1 MWTLGSWQGECVCDV
16 AIRVERVLVDLAVLR
31 VPAEDLVLV
40 PHCEITY
47 LYISGIT
54 TKPKQSECD
63 VNSYNKD
70 TIAICTCEG
79 PDLMKQLIFQGCG
92 VFICTKC

>member
-1 MWTLGSWQGECVCDV
+1 MNMEMSVILGHEKTKIQNEV
-16 AIRVERVLVDLAVLR
+16 
-31 VPAEDLVLV
+31 
-40 PHCEITY
+40 TY

-79 PDLMKQLIFQGCG
+79 PDLMKQLIFQGYG

>member
-1 MWTLGSWQGECVCDV
+1 MQGDSFTQCSIDIVKEGKKHSFWIFDDTYEV
-16 AIRVERVLVDLAVLR
+16 I
-31 VPAEDLVLV
+31 
-40 PHCEITY
+40 Y

-70 TIAICTCEG
+70 TIAICTCEC
-79 PDLMKQLIFQGCG
+79 PDLMKQLIFQGYG

>member
-1 MWTLGSWQGECVCDV
+1 MWDVCQGRCIQHRYLP
-16 AIRVERVLVDLAVLR
+16 AGYLYVLVDKLPKTRRETRFEV
-31 VPAEDLVLV
+31 
-40 PHCEITY
+40 TY

-79 PDLMKQLIFQGCG
+79 PDLMKQLIFQGYG